1 MAELLN
7 YPILILL
14 LILQMTI
21 GRNIQLL
28 GGTADLVLIWLVCWG
43 LQKQGKNVWFGAIFA
58 GLLFSFA
65 SAIPWY
71 ASFIAFFT
79 AAAFSRYFSRR
90 FWHNPLIALFIVSF
104 FCAVIQ
110 NLVTFA
116 ALKVSGGT
124 LDWGVSLTHIMVP
137 SIFLDLLIALPIYA
151 IVRDM
156 AKWVYPV
163 EVES

>member
-28 GGTADLVLIWLVCWG
+28 GGTADLILIWLVCWG
-43 LQKQGKNVWFGAIFA
+43 LQKPGKNVWFGAIFA
-58 GLLFSFA
+58 GALISFA

-71 ASFIAFFT
+71 AAFIVYLTVAG
-79 AAAFSRYFSRR
+79 FSRYFSRR

-104 FCAVIQ
+104 FSAVLH

-116 ALKVSGGT
+116 ALKTAGGT
-124 LDWGVSLTHIMVP
+124 LDWGASLTHIMVP

-163 EVES
+163 EAES